1 MTTVLIVDD
10 SAVDRRLA
18 SGLLEKAADITATHA
33 EGGRE
38 ALESVAKQA
47 PDIVVADLQM
57 PGMDGLELV
66 ELLRARHAGLPV
78 VLITGQGNE
87 STAVAAL
94 QRGAASY
101 VPKSAL
107 SRDLVPTVMQVLAV
121 SRASDTS
128 DRLMSLA
135 QSMSWKFE
143 LENDPTLI
151 PPLVQLVRQALA
163 GMSACDETGQVQV
176 GVALEEALANAIF
189 HGNLELTEEDLASIG
204 GDMFRGRLT
213 DAAGRRAAESPYCD
227 RRVHAEITIGRGESR
242 FVVRDD
248 GSGFAHG
255 DLRDVDDQLASSER
269 SGRGVAHMRLFMDEV
284 HFNDAGNEVT
294 LVRRRR

>member
-10 SAVDRRLA
+10 SSVDRRLA
-18 SGLLEKAADITATHA
+18 GGLLEKAANVSAVYA
-33 EGGRE
+33 EGGRQ
-38 ALESVAKQA
+38 ALELVAKQE
-47 PDIVVADLQM
+47 PDLVVADLQM
-57 PGMDGLELV
+57 PEMDGLELV

-107 SRDLVPTVMQVLAV
+107 SQDLAPTVMQVLAI
-121 SRASDTS
+121 SRASDS
-128 DRLMSLA
+128 SERLMSMA
-135 QSMSWKFE
+135 TSTSWTFD

-151 PPLVQLVRQALA
+151 PPLVQLMRHALA
-163 GMSACDETGQVQV
+163 GMAACDETGQVQV

-189 HGNLELTEEDLASIG
+189 HGNLELTADELAEIG

-213 DAAGRRAAESPYCD
+213 DGAGRRAEQSPYQE
-227 RRVHAEITIGRGESR
+227 RRVHVEISIGRDESR
-242 FVVRDD
+242 FLVRDD
-248 GSGFAHG
+248 GPGFPHAE
-255 DLRDVDDQLASSER
+255 LRDVDDQLASGER
-269 SGRGVAHMRLFMDEV
+269 RGRGVAHMRLFMDEV
-284 HFNDAGNEVT
+284 QFNDAGNQVSM
-294 LVRRRR
+294 VRRRR

>member
-18 SGLLEKAADITATHA
+18 GGLLEKAARVSATYA
-33 EGGRE
+33 ESGRE
-38 ALESVAKQA
+38 ALESVAESL

-57 PGMDGLELV
+57 PEMDGLELV
-66 ELLRARHAGLPV
+66 ELLRARHSGLPV

-107 SRDLVPTVMQVLAV
+107 SQDLAPTVMQVLAV
-121 SRASDTS
+121 SRASDDTE
-128 DRLMSLA
+128 RLMSLA
-135 QSMSWKFE
+135 TTTSWAFE
-143 LENDPTLI
+143 LGNDPTLI

-189 HGNLELTEEDLASIG
+189 HGNLELTDDDLEKLG
-204 GDMFRGRLT
+204 GDLFRGRLSDGAQT
-213 DAAGRRAAESPYCD
+213 RALESPYRD
-227 RRVHAEITIGRGESR
+227 RRVHVEISIGRNESR
-242 FVVRDD
+242 FVVRD
-248 GSGFAHG
+248 GGAGFDHTA
-255 DLRDVDDQLASSER
+255 LREVDDQLASGER
-269 SGRGVAHMRLFMDEV
+269 RGRGVAHMKLFMDEV
-284 HFNDAGNEVT
+284 QFNSSGNEVV
-294 LVRRRR
+294 LVRRRA